1 MKFKL
6 FDLGKIEFKEAWLLQ
21 KWIFQEIKSGVLDA
35 ALLVC
40 RHEPVITLGRLAAKS
55 SVLVP
60 KDELEKRGIPV
71 YSIERGGD
79 ATYHGPGQ
87 LTAYPIFNLNC
98 FKRDIHFFLRQ
109 LEEVVIALNK
119 DLHIKSYRRPGFTGV
134 WTDVGK
140 IASVGIA
147 VKNWITFHGVSLN
160 IKAEDLENFLLIRPC
175 GMNIPMTSL
184 ETVSARKFEVDEVK
198 EKLVGE
204 FHNVFRL

>member
-6 FDLGKIEFKEAWLLQ
+6 FDLGKIEFKQAWQLQ

-40 RHEPVITLGRLAAKS
+40 RHDPVITLGRLAAKT

-60 KDELEKRGIPV
+60 RDELEKRGIPV
-71 YSIERGGD
+71 YAIERGGD

-87 LTAYPIFNLNC
+87 ITAYPIFNLSY
-98 FKRDIHFFLRQ
+98 FRKDVHFFLRQ
-109 LEEVVIALNK
+109 LEEVVIALNN
-119 DLHIKSYRRPGFTGV
+119 DLRIKSFRRPGFTGV
-134 WTDVGK
+134 WTDAGK

-175 GMNIPMTSL
+175 GMNIPMASL
-184 ETVSARKFEVDEVK
+184 ETVTAKRFEFDEVK
-198 EKLVGE
+198 ESLVGQ
-204 FHNVFRL
+204 FRSVFRL